1 MNART
6 PQALAPAGLSAM
18 SKFEPEVFSVN
29 LLPPHTRGRILQV
42 MQGFMN
48 FADRMHQLKP
58 SGTLAIS
65 AKATELKDKGK
76 NVFNLSLGE
85 PDMPVAEHVLDAII
99 AAARQGNAKYTPVQG
114 LPALRDAVG
123 CYFERAYAVAVPRE
137 AVMTSNGGKQCIF
150 NICQAL
156 LNPGD
161 EVLIPCPYWLS
172 YPDIILLAGGR
183 AVPVPTSSGR
193 GFKVTTADLE
203 RHWTPKT
210 RLLFLNSPSNPT
222 GACYSR
228 AELEALAA
236 WAIERGI
243 IVLSDELYDQLYY
256 NDSGPVS
263 LVSLWEK
270 HPEQVIVVN
279 GLSKSFA
286 MPGWRVGYTVAH
298 PDLIKQMT
306 KLQGQTSSN
315 ICSLAQEAAIA
326 ALTGPYDSVFAMR
339 DVYRH
344 RRDAALGI
352 INQWPAIPRYMPEG
366 AFYIFLDV
374 SALFTPEIPDSTTMC
389 AHILDTAEVALVPGV
404 AFGDDNSVRLSYSIE
419 EDRLIA
425 ALHKLAPILG

>member
-1 MNART
+1 
-6 PQALAPAGLSAM
+6 
-18 SKFEPEVFSVN
+18 
-29 LLPPHTRGRILQV
+29 
-42 MQGFMN
+42 MN
-48 FADRMHQLKP
+48 FADRMQQLKP
-58 SGTLAIS
+58 SATLTIS
-65 AKATELKDKGK
+65 AKAKELRAKGK
-76 NVFNLSLGE
+76 DVFNLSLGE
-85 PDMPVAEHVLDAII
+85 PDLPVAPHVLDAVI
-99 AAARQGNAKYTPVQG
+99 AAARQGSAKYTPVPG
-114 LPALRDAVG
+114 LPALRDAVS
-123 CYFERAYAVAVPRE
+123 CYFERAYSVAVPRE
-137 AVMTSNGGKQCIF
+137 ATMASNGGKQCIF

-183 AVPVPTSSGR
+183 AVPVPTSSER
-193 GFKVTTADLE
+193 GFKVSVADLE
-203 RHWTPKT
+203 RCATPKT

-222 GACYSR
+222 GACYTR
-228 AELEALAA
+228 RELETLAL
-236 WAIERGI
+236 WAVERDI

-263 LVSLWEK
+263 LVGMWEK
-270 HPEQVIVVN
+270 HPDHVVVVN

-306 KLQGQTSSN
+306 KLQGQTTSN

-339 DVYRH
+339 DIYRR
-344 RRDAALGI
+344 RRDAALEI
-352 INQWPAIPRYMPEG
+352 IRQWPAIPRYTPEG

-389 AHILDTAEVALVPGV
+389 AHILDAAEVALVPGV
-404 AFGDDNSVRLSYSIE
+404 AFGDDKSVRLSYSIE

-425 ALHKLAPILG
+425 ALHKLAPILGKKTA